1 MKNLIALVLL
11 MLPAGGCIVE
21 EGPPHRHRTVAVVE
35 AGHVHCQGCGHVQIG
50 GVWYV
55 D

>member
-11 MLPAGGCIVE
+11 MLPAGGCIIE
-21 EGPPHRHRTVAVVE
+21 EHPHRHRTVAVVE
-35 AGHVHCQGCGHVQIG
+35 PGHVHCHGCGHVRIG
-50 GVWYV
+50 GTWYI